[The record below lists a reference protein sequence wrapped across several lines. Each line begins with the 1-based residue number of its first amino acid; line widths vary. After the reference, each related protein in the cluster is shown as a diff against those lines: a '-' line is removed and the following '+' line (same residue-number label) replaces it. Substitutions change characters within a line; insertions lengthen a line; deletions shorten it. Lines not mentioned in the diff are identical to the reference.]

1 MSSLGAMGLVR
12 SEHGRG
18 ELMGIG
24 HYGVGGGAMGNCMST
39 GRENCIA
46 SAFAPAEFV
55 LSLGK

>member
-1 MSSLGAMGLVR
+1 MGLVR